1 MRRQIAAFC
10 VALAPFVA
18 AAQPAAGEEEGIRY
32 LSGGADEAARAEMR
46 RAADDFNLRLQ
57 FAAGEERQYISDV
70 QVIVSDL
77 SGDPLIDL
85 PRTGPLLFIALPT
98 GRYLVQARLGDTV
111 KSRVIAVGGAPGR
124 VARFHW
130 TDADTDG

>member
-18 AAQPAAGEEEGIRY
+18 AAQPAAGEE
-32 LSGGADEAARAEMR
+32 
-46 RAADDFNLRLQ
+46 
-57 FAAGEERQYISDV
+57 
-70 QVIVSDL
+70 
-77 SGDPLIDL
+77 
-85 PRTGPLLFIALPT
+85 
-98 GRYLVQARLGDTV
+98 RYLVQARLGDTV